1 MGEMWRVLD
10 TGLRSASQNIALDR
24 ALLEARHA
32 EEIPSTLRFCRFT
45 PSVLLASRQSPA
57 QECDLDYCAAHA
69 IAVQRRI
76 SGGETVYC
84 EGSELGWALYLHSR
98 EAAAADMQ
106 AIARRICHA
115 AAAAIGALGADAR
128 FRAREH
134 IEIDGRQIGSGG
146 GTLDGNAVL
155 YQGTL
160 HFERDL
166 KTIARATRT
175 PAGGLLERAVA
186 GLRQRV
192 SGVTTLL
199 GERCDTTLVR
209 NNLIQ
214 AFESEFDVELHDGEL
229 TLSEHARYQRAFA
242 EIDTPD
248 WVNLMHEP
256 AAAVSVYAAAQPV
269 ARGTLTANV
278 LYEHA
283 ARRIKQ
289 LWLTC
294 DAPVAS
300 PRALLDLEAALSD
313 TTVDRLER
321 NVLAFFAAQSA
332 LRGVTAEAVIAVVRC
347 ALNLP
352 RITLKT

>member
-1 MGEMWRVLD
+1 MWRVLD
-10 TGLRSASQNIALDR
+10 TGLRSAAQNIALDR

-57 QECDLDYCAAHA
+57 QECDLDYCAAHD

-84 EGSELGWALYLHSR
+84 DGAQLGWALYLHSR
-98 EAAAADMQ
+98 EAAAGDMR

-146 GTLDGNAVL
+146 GTFDGNAVL

-166 KTIARATRT
+166 KTMARATRT
-175 PAGGLLERAVA
+175 PAGGQFERAVA
-186 GLRQRV
+186 GLSQRV
-192 SGVTTLL
+192 TGVTTLL
-199 GERCDTTLVR
+199 GERGDAKLVR
-209 NNLIQ
+209 SNLIQ

-229 TLSEHARYQRAFA
+229 SLSEHARYQRAFV
-242 EIDTPD
+242 ETDTPD
-248 WVNLMHEP
+248 WVNLLHEP
-256 AAAVSVYAAAQPV
+256 ASAISVHAAAQPV

-289 LWLTC
+289 LWFTS
-294 DAPVAS
+294 DMPVA
-300 PRALLDLEAALSD
+300 PLRGMLDLEAALSD

-321 NVLAFFAAQSA
+321 NVLAFFAAHGA
-332 LRGVTAEAVIAVVRC
+332 LRGVTAEHLIAVVRR

-352 RITLKT
+352 LIALKI